1 MDDTQDKVR
10 RNLVVFGAAIVI
22 GWFLDLKLTAVTKLF
37 VSAADLDH
45 VNVGKLW
52 VVILLA
58 LLYLFLRYRFDVATN
73 KQLATLFEEF
83 RTIKNNYLFKYLF
96 RKISQ
101 INRTAKSL
109 PIFDSSLMERVN
121 QEVEKYEKEH
131 SQKIG
136 FRLHISNPWGN
147 SSPIDSSEFGSFWK
161 GEVSISEEY
170 LKAGSA
176 GNLVVISGRKHYFSI
191 PISGRIWI
199 IWHAIIHVFS
209 YSKSAVDF
217 IVPIILSVAALSVIA
232 NRLLTIYLPDF

>member
-1 MDDTQDKVR
+1 MRKSIPKKSGFAFTFPILGVIPRQLIPVS
-10 RNLVVFGAAIVI
+10 LGLFG
-22 GWFLDLKLTAVTKLF
+22 
-37 VSAADLDH
+37 
-45 VNVGKLW
+45 
-52 VVILLA
+52 
-58 LLYLFLRYRFDVATN
+58 R
-73 KQLATLFEEF
+73 
-83 RTIKNNYLFKYLF
+83 
-96 RKISQ
+96 
-101 INRTAKSL
+101 
-109 PIFDSSLMERVN
+109 
-121 QEVEKYEKEH
+121 
-131 SQKIG
+131 
-136 FRLHISNPWGN
+136 
-147 SSPIDSSEFGSFWK
+147 